1 VSGVRFPFI
10 MITEQKA
17 ERMAEQDTQGV
28 LALAER
34 EEADEIR
41 TFDADPLSFK
51 FAAPYASKN

>member
-1 VSGVRFPFI
+1 